1 MPEPAPG
8 HVSDVEQAVH
18 AIEVDERAEV
28 GQIFHRA
35 LHLVPYVHPIE
46 EFLPFL
52 AALLLDQLTPAEHNI
67 AAVIVDLDDF
77 EIVSVADELLQ
88 IFRRGDVDLR
98 RREKNFENH
107 GYPQPPLFDRP
118 SPSFV

>member
-1 MPEPAPG
+1 MSEPAPG

-18 AIEVDERAEV
+18 TVEVDERAEV
-28 GQIFHRA
+28 GQIFDGP
-35 LHLVPYVHPIE
+35 LHLVADVYSIQ

-52 AALLLDQLTPAEHNI
+52 AALLLDQFTPAEHNI

-88 IFRRGDVDLR
+88 IFRRDDVDLR
-98 RREKNFENH
+98 RGQK
-107 GYPQPPLFDRP
+107 
-118 SPSFV
+118 